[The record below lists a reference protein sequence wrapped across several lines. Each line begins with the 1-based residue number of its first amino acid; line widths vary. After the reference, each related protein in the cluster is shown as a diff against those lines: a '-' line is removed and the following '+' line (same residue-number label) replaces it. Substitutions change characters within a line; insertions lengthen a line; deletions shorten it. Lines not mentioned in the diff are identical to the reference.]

1 MLAERLEKEVKKIA
15 VHKSYSTRIRVRKGD
30 DIKPLA
36 DALNELLDTVE
47 KK

>member
-1 MLAERLEKEVKKIA
+1 MAKKEVKKIA
-15 VHKSYSTRIRVRKGD
+15 AHKSYSTRIRVRKND

-36 DALNELLDTVE
+36 DALNELLNSVE